1 MLKYFTLFAIFTV
14 LANGIAL
21 PGFEKRDAPAPLKLD
36 FTVERKVNSTA
47 RFPRRIGKRGT
58 YPEVITDTGDVS
70 YNLNIYL
77 GSNQQ
82 VSNVMIDTGSSD
94 LWITS
99 QTYDPSTSSSSQDT
113 GEQFSIGY
121 ADGTTEN
128 GEFYLDTLSFDP
140 SNSPTVNNFQFALVP
155 SNGQNQGGVLGI
167 GDRNTE
173 STQQE
178 YDNLPWALADDG
190 ITPKAS
196 YSLYLGPQNGQG
208 TLIFGGIDTDKYE
221 GQLQRY
227 PIDTASGPGLYVNV
241 NSISVNGQTFSSNQP
256 YLLDSGTSL
265 GFVQKDVQDYLD
277 KIFNPTMV
285 QEGAI
290 TYRQVSCDQP
300 TDKFITFDFGQNTI
314 VLSYADAITNDGS
327 GQCLLGF
334 TEYNNY
340 NILGDVFLRKA
351 YVYYDLTDK
360 TISLAQAQYS
370 TSSNIISA

>member
-1 MLKYFTLFAIFTV
+1 MLKYFTLFAILTV
-14 LANGIAL
+14 LTNGIAI
-21 PGFEKRDAPAPLKLD
+21 PGLEKRDAPAPLKLD
-36 FTVERKVNSTA
+36 FTVEKKVNATA
-47 RFPRRIGKRGT
+47 RFPSRFGKRGT

-94 LWITS
+94 LWVTS
-99 QTYDPSTSSSSQDT
+99 QTYDPSSSSSSQDT
-113 GEQFSIGY
+113 GEPFSIGY

-140 SNSPTVNNFQFALVP
+140 SNAPTVNNFQFALIQ
-155 SNGQNQGGVLGI
+155 SNGQSQGGVLGI
-167 GDRNTE
+167 GNRNTE
-173 STQQE
+173 STNQE
-178 YDNLPWALADDG
+178 YDNLPWALADNG

-196 YSLYLGPQNGQG
+196 YSLFLGPENGQG
-208 TLIFGGIDTDKYE
+208 SLIFGGIDTDKYQ
-221 GQLQRY
+221 GQLQKY
-227 PIDTASGPGLYVNV
+227 PVDTASGPGLYVNV
-241 NSISVNGQTFSSNQP
+241 ASINVNGESFSSNQP

-265 GFVQKDVQDYLD
+265 GFVQKNVQDYLD
-277 KIFNPTMV
+277 KVFNPTMV
-285 QEGAI
+285 QEGDI
-290 TYRQVSCDQP
+290 TYRQVSCNQP
-300 TDKFITFDFGQNTI
+300 TDKYITFNFGQNTI
-314 VLSYADAITNDGS
+314 ALSYADAITNDGS

-351 YVYYDLTDK
+351 YVYYDLTDS